1 MFRSIHEIII
11 PKPKKPVAQA
21 TQPSAPKYTKKN
33 ALQNVYRAKRKQII
47 KTKGKR

>member
-1 MFRSIHEIII
+1 MIHSIYKTDI
-11 PKPKKPVAQA
+11 PKPKKPMAA
-21 TQPSAPKYTKKN
+21 KPSKPKYTKKN

>member
-1 MFRSIHEIII
+1 MFRSIHQINI
-11 PKPKKPVAQA
+11 PKPKKPTPQGS
-21 TQPSAPKYTKKN
+21 QISKPKYTKKN